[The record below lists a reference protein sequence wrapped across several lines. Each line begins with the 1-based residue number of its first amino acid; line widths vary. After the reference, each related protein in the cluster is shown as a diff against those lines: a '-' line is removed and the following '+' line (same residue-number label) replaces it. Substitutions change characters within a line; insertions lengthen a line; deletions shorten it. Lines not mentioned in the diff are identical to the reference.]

1 MTENGLAPSGS
12 AASNM
17 KGFTLH
23 FFLRLDDQYQDV
35 VVEVVVVGVIVV
47 VVGISL
53 I

>member
-1 MTENGLAPSGS
+1 MTENGLAPSES

-17 KGFTLH
+17 KG
-23 FFLRLDDQYQDV
+23 QYQDV

-47 VVGISL
+47 VVVGISL